1 LVLKKRALPGTVV
14 LEAAQDGR
22 RSNTPRGEEERM
34 NQDRTDKRLA
44 QDRRG
49 QSEPH
54 EHSARGADDGRDESR
69 RKPSTIE
76 QREWRGEG
84 VCGDRHTD

>member
-1 LVLKKRALPGTVV
+1 
-14 LEAAQDGR
+14 
-22 RSNTPRGEEERM
+22 M
-34 NQDRTDKRLA
+34 NQDRTDKRTA
-44 QDRRG
+44 HGRHG
-49 QSEPH
+49 EGEPR
-54 EHSARGADDGRDESR
+54 EHSARGADDRRDDTR

>member
-1 LVLKKRALPGTVV
+1 
-14 LEAAQDGR
+14 
-22 RSNTPRGEEERM
+22 M
-34 NQDRTDKRLA
+34 NQDRTDKRTA
-44 QDRRG
+44 QDHG
-49 QSEPH
+49 QGELR
-54 EHSARGADDGRDESR
+54 EQSARGTDDRRDVSR